1 MKRVRILLLSC
12 AAIATILIC
21 ALLFLVL
28 GGSHA
33 VYNGR
38 RVTRQTQWYVYSL
51 TIPIP
56 TGRAAVCYAYQ
67 DATGAWIREGP
78 CVEYYQD
85 GKLRLVSNYLHGEL
99 DAKQSVFNE
108 YGIETLRFYWAQGKM
123 VREIRCPCVDP
134 Q

>member
-1 MKRVRILLLSC
+1 MKRALVLLLSF
-12 AAIATILIC
+12 ALMATLLIC

-28 GGSHA
+28 RGSHA
-33 VYNGR
+33 IYNGR

-67 DATGAWIREGP
+67 DAAGAWIREGP
-78 CVEYYQD
+78 CVEYYPN
-85 GKLRLVSNYLHGEL
+85 GRLRLVSYYLNGQL
-99 DAKQSVFNE
+99 DATQSVFNE

-123 VREIRCPCVDP
+123 VREVRCPCVGP
-134 Q
+134 

>member
-1 MKRVRILLLSC
+1 MKRVRILLLSF
-12 AAIATILIC
+12 AVMATLLIC

-28 GGSHA
+28 RGSHA

-38 RVTRQTQWYVYSL
+38 SVTRQTQWYVYSL

-56 TGRAAVCYAYQ
+56 TGRAAVYYAYQ

-78 CVEYYQD
+78 CVEYYQN
-85 GKLRLVSNYLHGEL
+85 GKLRLVSYYLHGEL

-134 Q
+134 

>member
-1 MKRVRILLLSC
+1 MKRERILLLSF
-12 AAIATILIC
+12 AVIATLMIC

-28 GGSHA
+28 RGLHA

-56 TGRAAVCYAYQ
+56 RRLAAVCYAYQ
-67 DATGAWIREGP
+67 DATAAWIREGP
-78 CVEYYQD
+78 CVEYYPN
-85 GKLRLVSNYLHGEL
+85 GKLRLDSYYLHGEL
-99 DAKQSVFNE
+99 DARQSVFNE

-123 VREIRCPCVDP
+123 VREIHCPCVDP
-134 Q
+134 

>member
-1 MKRVRILLLSC
+1 MKRVRILLLSF
-12 AAIATILIC
+12 AFIATLLIC

-28 GGSHA
+28 RGSHA

-38 RVTRQTQWYVYSL
+38 RVTRQTQWYGYSQI
-51 TIPIP
+51 IPIP
-56 TGRAAVCYAYQ
+56 RSRAAVYYAYR

-78 CVEYYQD
+78 CVEYYLN
-85 GKLRLVSNYLHGEL
+85 GNLRIVSYYLHGQL

-108 YGIETLRFYWAQGKM
+108 YGIETLRFYWARGKM

-134 Q
+134 